1 MHVGIVGGGITGLTA
16 AYRLLKAGHRA
27 TVIEASPEVGGLAA
41 AVEVQGVWVDKFYHC
56 ILPSDTAL
64 LDLVREI
71 GLGENIYWQDT
82 GMGFMHGGHL
92 YPLTSPADL
101 LRFSPLSLIDRIRLG
116 LTGLYSKYLRDW
128 KKLEQVTARD
138 WLVRF
143 SGERAFNTIWKPLLV
158 FKFGSRWEEAPA
170 TYLWARVVR
179 QGTTRQK
186 GARGERLAYVKGG
199 FRRIIERLAEEV
211 RRLGGVIHTS
221 TKVDRIVTEGGRAR
235 GLVVNGTLQPFDKVV
250 SSVPV
255 TQLVKLVEPS
265 ALGRDFQYDG
275 VSYQGAV
282 NVLLV
287 LKEPLTPYYWLPIVD
302 SGVSFAGIVETTN
315 LIRREDLGG
324 ISLVY
329 LVNYMSREDPLF
341 SADPEA
347 VISQSLAELGSV
359 FPEFNPASVL
369 ESHVHRAAFV
379 EPVWTV
385 NYSTR
390 LPARALLDDT
400 LFVLT
405 TAQLYPAI
413 NSTSNCV
420 AQVQG
425 ILPQLTGHP
434 TR

>member
-1 MHVGIVGGGITGLTA
+1 
-16 AYRLLKAGHRA
+16 
-27 TVIEASPEVGGLAA
+27 
-41 AVEVQGVWVDKFYHC
+41 
-56 ILPSDTAL
+56 
-64 LDLVREI
+64 
-71 GLGENIYWQDT
+71 
-82 GMGFMHGGHL
+82 
-92 YPLTSPADL
+92 
-101 LRFSPLSLIDRIRLG
+101 
-116 LTGLYSKYLRDW
+116 
-128 KKLEQVTARD
+128 
-138 WLVRF
+138 
-143 SGERAFNTIWKPLLV
+143 
-158 FKFGSRWEEAPA
+158 
-170 TYLWARVVR
+170 
-179 QGTTRQK
+179 
-186 GARGERLAYVKGG
+186 
-199 FRRIIERLAEEV
+199 
-211 RRLGGVIHTS
+211 
-221 TKVDRIVTEGGRAR
+221 
-235 GLVVNGTLQPFDKVV
+235 VNGTLQPFDKVV

-255 TQLVKLVEPS
+255 TQLLKLVDPA
-265 ALGRDFQYDG
+265 ALGRDFQYEG

-341 SADPEA
+341 SADPET
-347 VISQSLAELGSV
+347 VISQSLRELGSV
-359 FPEFNPASVL
+359 FPQFSPGSVL

-390 LPARALLDDT
+390 LPARALLNDT

-425 ILPQLTGHP
+425 VLRRLVGHAG
-434 TR
+434 R